1 MYITSEKKKNI
12 LERIDALLL
21 DLEDQDRQP
30 IKIVLTEGEAMSFID
45 LLPNNSIHRSE
56 LGFLGIRQLNME
68 YKGIPIVVV

>member
-1 MYITSEKKKNI
+1 MKKKKNI

-30 IKIVLTEGEAMSFID
+30 ITIVLTEGEAMSFID
-45 LLPNNSIHRSE
+45 LLPNNSIHRSD
-56 LGFLGIRQLNME
+56 LGFLGIKNLNME